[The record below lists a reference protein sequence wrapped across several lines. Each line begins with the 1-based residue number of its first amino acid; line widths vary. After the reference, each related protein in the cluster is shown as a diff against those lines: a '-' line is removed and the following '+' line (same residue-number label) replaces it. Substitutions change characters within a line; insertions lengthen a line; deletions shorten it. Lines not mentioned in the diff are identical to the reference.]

1 MKGASHGVRAM
12 NRVDIE
18 QNRRQ
23 AHLAGEIALRVG
35 ELFARCPE
43 LCGFAVDSALGLPVS
58 VGETS
63 ESLYVR
69 EVVVYPCQDGLRY
82 AEVCDE
88 IAAALAEIASEQPET
103 CGLLRGRTFARTLH

>member
-1 MKGASHGVRAM
+1 M
-12 NRVDIE
+12 NRLDTE

-23 AHLAGEIALRVG
+23 AHLVSEIALRVS

-43 LCGFAVDSALGLPVS
+43 LCGFAVDAALGLPVP

-63 ESLYVR
+63 ESLFVR
-69 EVVVYPCQDGLRY
+69 EVVLDPCQDGVRY
-82 AEVCDE
+82 AQVCDE
-88 IAAALAEIASEQPET
+88 IAAALTEIAIERPEA